1 MKIITSF
8 AALDLEPTDFPSEL
22 DQVSAEDY
30 QRIYNEL
37 VDAYNEAAASTES
50 DLYEHANPKNFLF
63 GAFSQKAFLEAV
75 NGWNTE
81 IKQTFLRALKGLCPS
96 LDEGHI
102 PRDDEL
108 PTDCSQT
115 YNLSGAARELDNTWY
130 DYAAHGV
137 YLPNELGWAYF
148 KTLLTDKE
156 MASIL
161 EDPSDFLIVT
171 VYPK

>member
-63 GAFSQKAFLEAV
+63 GAFSKKAFLEAV

-96 LDEGHI
+96 LEEGH
-102 PRDDEL
+102 
-108 PTDCSQT
+108 
-115 YNLSGAARELDNTWY
+115 LSGAARELDNTWY